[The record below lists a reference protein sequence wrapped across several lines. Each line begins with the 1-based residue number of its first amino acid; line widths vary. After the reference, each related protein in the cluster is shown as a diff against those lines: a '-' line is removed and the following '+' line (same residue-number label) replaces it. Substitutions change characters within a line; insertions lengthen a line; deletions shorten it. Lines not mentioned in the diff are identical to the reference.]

1 MDYIH
6 IDKLFF
12 SGKHGVYA
20 KERRVE
26 QEFEI
31 SIRLSFDT
39 AKAGK
44 SDTLADTVDY
54 QKVKN
59 IVEGSIKG
67 SSRYLIE
74 KLADEI
80 ALSILEDKRIGFAEV
95 TIKKTAVWDNGIPG
109 VTIVRHN

>member
-31 SIRLSFDT
+31 SIRLSLDT
-39 AKAGK
+39 SKAGK
-44 SDTLADTVDY
+44 SDKLGDTVDY
-54 QKVKN
+54 QRVKD
-59 IVEGSIKG
+59 IVEEAIKG
-67 SSRYLIE
+67 GSRYLVE
-74 KLADEI
+74 KLGEEI
-80 ALSILEDKRIGFAEV
+80 ALRILEDKRIQTAEV

-109 VTIVRHN
+109 VTIARSN